1 MADKEIKRLSRSE
14 LLELL
19 VKLSEENEKLGKENE
34 QLRKR
39 LESRQISLENAG
51 SIAEAS
57 LRINRVFEAVQAAA
71 DDYLASVK
79 AMAAGEPPAENDGET
94 A

>member
-1 MADKEIKRLSRSE
+1 MTDKELKRLSRSE

-39 LESRQISLENAG
+39 LESRQISLQNAG

-57 LRINRVFEAVQAAA
+57 LRINGVFEAAQAAA
-71 DDYLASVK
+71 DAYLASVK
-79 AMAAGEPPAENDGET
+79 AMAVREPAAESDGET